1 MYDDH
6 HYYSSHRLHIKI
18 IRHLFV
24 PPKNRHPFMSLEK
37 KRKTYKI
44 TDLNAKIR
52 KGWVSR
58 VPSHFLQR
66 MLHKIVLRYLTLF
79 ICLICFTRWGE
90 IVIHCFDGW
99 CLYAL
104 IYRHEAWKKKHLR
117 NALFLSNTKSNRLS
131 NIFSQLFFLPFS
143 FHAFNLFFL
152 ICFQF
157 FFSFLQFR
165 QHYFLT
171 VLAVYTVDGGILKVK
186 YISCEVSHRFFK
198 NKK

>member
-104 IYRHEAWKKKHLR
+104 IYRHEAWKKK
-117 NALFLSNTKSNRLS
+117 NTPEMLYFYPTQKVIGCQ
-131 NIFSQLFFLPFS
+131 IFSHSYFFYLFHFTPLIY
-143 FHAFNLFFL
+143 FF
-152 ICFQF
+152 
-157 FFSFLQFR
+157 
-165 QHYFLT
+165 
-171 VLAVYTVDGGILKVK
+171 
-186 YISCEVSHRFFK
+186 
-198 NKK
+198 

>member
-1 MYDDH
+1 MYDHH

-24 PPKNRHPFMSLEK
+24 LPKNRHPFISLEKK

-58 VPSHFLQR
+58 VPSHFLQP
-66 MLHKIVLRYLTLF
+66 MLHKIVLRYLTRF
-79 ICLICFTRWGE
+79 ICLIRFTRWGE

-104 IYRHEAWKKKHLR
+104 IYRHKAGKQTSEMLYFYPTQKVIGCQ
-117 NALFLSNTKSNRLS
+117 
-131 NIFSQLFFLPFS
+131 IFSCSYFFYLFHFTPFI
-143 FHAFNLFFL
+143 F
-152 ICFQF
+152 
-157 FFSFLQFR
+157 
-165 QHYFLT
+165 
-171 VLAVYTVDGGILKVK
+171 
-186 YISCEVSHRFFK
+186 
-198 NKK
+198 